1 MKTRT
6 FITIAIAVILA
17 AIIFFNFENTM
28 AWMAE
33 NVPFQPQWVSVQLS
47 DGEVL
52 YGHLAGVSGNTI
64 GLDGCLSLNNVT
76 ETTST
81 IASSTDISL
90 SAVPNTPPKQ
100 TLVPVN
106 YTDELFV
113 TRVAVLYFKF
123 VQPGDPAL
131 PYLH

>member
-47 DGEVL
+47 DAEVL
-52 YGHLAGVSGNTI
+52 YGHLAGVSGDTISLTDVYLLNT
-64 GLDGCLSLNNVT
+64 VT

-90 SAVPNTPPKQ
+90 SAAPGTPPVQ

-106 YTDELFV
+106 YTNKLFV
-113 TRVAVLYFKF
+113 NRAAVLYFKF
-123 VQPGDPAL
+123 VTAGDPAL